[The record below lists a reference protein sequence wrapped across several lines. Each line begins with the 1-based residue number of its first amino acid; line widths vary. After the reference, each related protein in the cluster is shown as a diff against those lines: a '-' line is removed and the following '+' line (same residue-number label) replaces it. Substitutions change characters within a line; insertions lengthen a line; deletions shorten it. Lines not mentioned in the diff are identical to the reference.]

1 VNHYCVIA
9 IGIDDDDDAACIEAR
24 VSVYCSE
31 ELSWTA
37 DSGWFLKLEF
47 GWQANSFLPY
57 ELQHV
62 RC

>member
-1 VNHYCVIA
+1 VNHYFVIA
-9 IGIDDDDDAACIEAR
+9 IGIYDDAARIEAR
-24 VSVYCSE
+24 VSVDCSE

-57 ELQHV
+57 HLQHV